1 MGKYAVTEG
10 TIPQPVRTVIYGPEG
25 IGKTTFASRFPDP
38 VFIDTEGGS
47 GRLAVRRLPSPTSW
61 AMLLDE
67 VAEVAR
73 GGVPCGTLVV
83 DTADWAERLCI
94 RAVCDKAQVKGI
106 EDFGY
111 GKGYVYVKEE
121 FGRLLDALDEVRSS
135 GRHIV
140 VTAHAQITKFEQPD
154 EMGAYDRWSMKTSKQ
169 VAPLLREWCDMLLFA
184 NYKTIV
190 VRDGEGKNAKSK
202 AQGGRRVMYTCH
214 HPCWDAKNRFGL
226 ASELPFE
233 FESIAAIF
241 GESAAAA
248 PAAPINPA
256 PVSRPAVMVD
266 DVPPPVVQPE
276 PTPMQQLMGEDWK
289 AKTDAALA
297 ALGIPS
303 NLRQLLVANNVG
315 LDEIQTVVGARGYFP
330 ADMPVKD
337 YPRDFIDGC
346 LVGAWPQVYEMILN
360 NRDVPF

>member
-1 MGKYAVTEG
+1 MGKYTVTEG

-121 FGRLLDALDEVRSS
+121 FGRLLDALDEVRNS

-248 PAAPINPA
+248 PAAPGNPA